1 MSKSRLISYSNKF
14 PTLAEWSKGFRHR
27 NSTAP
32 RSTIGNPSIAGNLY
46 NFFFFNTLSF
56 KKNLLYSYSSRFS
69 TIESWKCREYD
80 GGGNISRY
88 VNVTRIE
95 KS

>member
-46 NFFFFNTLSF
+46 NFFFSIPYHLKRIFCIRIALGF
-56 KKNLLYSYSSRFS
+56 QQLNL
-69 TIESWKCREYD
+69 
-80 GGGNISRY
+80 GNVENMTAVEIY
-88 VNVTRIE
+88 PGM
-95 KS
+95 